1 MTEKVTEKKRHKSPG
16 KPGRYVYGGG
26 LWMDEMVDKMMEQES
41 SGYVGFHC
49 TYKKDLGKQTPG
61 TEKEASFQMAGKSRL
76 FYCLLS
82 RHPNGQIAK
91 HRVSVH
97 REKRY

>member
-1 MTEKVTEKKRHKSPG
+1 MLFVIFLFRFDMQTKASAGGNRSPEPKEIDSMTEKVTEKKRHKSPG

-61 TEKEASFQMAGKSRL
+61 T
-76 FYCLLS
+76 
-82 RHPNGQIAK
+82 
-91 HRVSVH
+91 
-97 REKRY
+97 

>member
-1 MTEKVTEKKRHKSPG
+1 
-16 KPGRYVYGGG
+16 VYGGG

-61 TEKEASFQMAGKSRL
+61 T
-76 FYCLLS
+76 
-82 RHPNGQIAK
+82 
-91 HRVSVH
+91 
-97 REKRY
+97 

>member
-1 MTEKVTEKKRHKSPG
+1 MSEKVPDKEEKRIPTKH
-16 KPGRYVYGGG
+16 GRFGYGGG

-61 TEKEASFQMAGKSRL
+61 T
-76 FYCLLS
+76 
-82 RHPNGQIAK
+82 
-91 HRVSVH
+91 
-97 REKRY
+97 